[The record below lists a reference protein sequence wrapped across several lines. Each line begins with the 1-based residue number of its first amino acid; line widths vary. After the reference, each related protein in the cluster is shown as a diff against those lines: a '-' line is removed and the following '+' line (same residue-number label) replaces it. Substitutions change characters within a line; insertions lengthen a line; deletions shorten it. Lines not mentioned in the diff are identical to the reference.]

1 MNIFPHPE
9 EATLVEPEYTA
20 VQSAFID
27 AVNNNQI
34 QLLHHYF
41 TINEYFGLNDD
52 GEFEHIDT
60 YAAFKIFEAGYVLS
74 KAENEPLADEQFED
88 EVLAAVYG
96 RDPNKPVSSG
106 KLKDWAIMIGILI
119 IGLIIGYYV
128 NFAHLNSKIHF

>member
-1 MNIFPHPE
+1 MNIFPTD
-9 EATLVEPEYTA
+9 EAVIVAAPEYTA

-27 AVNNNQI
+27 AINNDQI
-34 QLLHHYF
+34 PLLHHYF

-74 KAENEPLADEQFED
+74 KAENEPLEDEQLED
-88 EVLAAVYG
+88 EVLAAVSG
-96 RDPNKPVSSG
+96 RDPNKPVNSG
-106 KLKDWAIMIGILI
+106 KLKDWVIMIGVLI